1 MIGSL
6 IQLSAQG
13 IPVPTATGKA
23 IQKDL
28 AELDR
33 LRLDNVADSLT
44 IHALDSAYQQ
54 SQLAVDQAHISLQL
68 AQQINSN
75 SGAMLELERQNSKAW
90 KKKAKKQSFLK
101 WLALT
106 GMAGIAILAVA
117 RE

>member
-1 MIGSL
+1 MIGSW

-33 LRLDNVADSLT
+33 LRLDYAVDSVTLFKM
-44 IHALDSAYQQ
+44 DSAYSRLQLSLDQ
-54 SQLAVDQAHISLQL
+54 SEISLGL
-68 AQQINSN
+68 VRTMNSN
-75 SGAMLELERQNSKAW
+75 KDELLQIERDNVKGL
-90 KKKAKKQSFLK
+90 KKQVRKQKFLK

-106 GMAGIAILAVA
+106 GMAGIAIIAVA